1 MEIFNRQTKSI
12 DSAAIILGTA
22 FLISAILGLIRDRLL
37 AGTFGIGDELDI
49 YYTAFRIP
57 DFITMVLLVGA
68 ISAAIIPIFTEQLIK
83 SKPSAF
89 KYLSNLLNSFLIIL
103 IIICGILFIF
113 APQVISI
120 IAPGFCEDKK
130 MLVVALTRIML
141 FSPILL
147 GISNIISGILRVFKR
162 FLITALCPIMY
173 NLGIIIGIIFFVPIM
188 GIKGLAWG
196 VVLGGGL
203 HLLIQLPILY
213 KLGFRMQKILDF
225 RDANFI
231 KTIKLTIPRSI
242 GLMSSQINLIIVTVI
257 ASGLAKGSIGVFN
270 LAEGLSRP
278 ILSLIAIS
286 FSVAAFPALSLSYSQ
301 NNQAKFKSIF
311 NSVFYKIL
319 GLSLGASTL
328 VFIFRQAIVDI
339 IYQTG
344 EFSAMDSAL
353 CSACLGMFCIGIF
366 AQGLILL
373 LAKAFYAR
381 QNTKI
386 PALASIMGTLINI
399 ILCLYFVYLLSF
411 ANSFQQWT
419 INFLGIQ
426 GLQNIEII
434 GLPLALSVSGI
445 FQFLLLLIFYKI
457 WYNKHGYD
465 N

>member
-1 MEIFNRQTKSI
+1 
-12 DSAAIILGTA
+12 
-22 FLISAILGLIRDRLL
+22 
-37 AGTFGIGDELDI
+37 
-49 YYTAFRIP
+49 
-57 DFITMVLLVGA
+57 
-68 ISAAIIPIFTEQLIK
+68 
-83 SKPSAF
+83 
-89 KYLSNLLNSFLIIL
+89 
-103 IIICGILFIF
+103 LFIF
-113 APQVISI
+113 APQVISV

-130 MLVVALTRIML
+130 ILVIALTRIML

-196 VVLGGGL
+196 VVLGGAL
-203 HLLIQLPILY
+203 HLIIQLPILY
-213 KLGFRMQKILDF
+213 KLGFRAQKILDF
-225 RDANFI
+225 ADINFI

-257 ASGLAKGSIGVFN
+257 ASGLTKGSIGVFN

-278 ILSLIAIS
+278 VLSLIAIS
-286 FSVAAFPALSLSYSQ
+286 FSVAAFPAMSLSYSE
-301 NNQAKFKSIF
+301 NNETKFKSIF

-319 GLSLGASTL
+319 GLSLGTSAL
-328 VFIFRQAIVDI
+328 LFIFRQTIVDI

-344 EFSAMDSAL
+344 EFSVMDSAL
-353 CSACLGMFCIGIF
+353 CAACLGMFCIGIF

-373 LAKAFYAR
+373 IAKAFYAR

-386 PALASIMGTLINI
+386 PALASVAGTLINI

-411 ANSFQQWT
+411 ANAFQQWV

-426 GLQNIEII
+426 GLANIEII

-445 FQFLLLLIFYKI
+445 FQFCLLLIFYK
-457 WYNKHGYD
+457 YKRNETAG
-465 N
+465 

>member
-1 MEIFNRQTKSI
+1 MKIFDRQTKSI
-12 DSAAIILGTA
+12 DCAAIILGTA
-22 FLISAILGLIRDRLL
+22 FLVSAILGLIRDRLL

-83 SKPSAF
+83 SKERAM

-113 APQVISI
+113 APQVISV

-130 MLVVALTRIML
+130 ILVVTLTRIML

-196 VVLGGGL
+196 VVLGGAL
-203 HLLIQLPILY
+203 HLIIQLPILY
-213 KLGFRMQKILDF
+213 KLGFRAQKILDF
-225 RDANFI
+225 ADVNFI

-257 ASGLAKGSIGVFN
+257 ASGLTKGSIGVFN

-278 ILSLIAIS
+278 VLSLIAIS
-286 FSVAAFPALSLSYSQ
+286 FSVAAFPAMSLSYSE

-319 GLSLGASTL
+319 GLSLGASAL
-328 VFIFRQAIVDI
+328 LFIFRQSIVDI

-344 EFSAMDSAL
+344 EFSAIDSAL
-353 CSACLGMFCIGIF
+353 CAACLGMFCIGIF

-373 LAKAFYAR
+373 IAKAFYAR

-386 PALASIMGTLINI
+386 PALASIAGTLINI

-411 ANSFQQWT
+411 TNSFQQVI
-419 INFLGIQ
+419 INFLNIQ
-426 GLQNIEII
+426 GIQNIEII
-434 GLPLALSVSGI
+434 GLPLALSISGI
-445 FQFLLLLIFYKI
+445 FQFCLLLIFYK
-457 WYNKHGYD
+457 YKRNETAG
-465 N
+465 

>member
-1 MEIFNRQTKSI
+1 MKIFDRQTKSI
-12 DSAAIILGTA
+12 DSAAIILGAA

-57 DFITMVLLVGA
+57 DLITMVLLVGA

-83 SKPSAF
+83 SKPNAF

-103 IIICGILFIF
+103 IALCGILFIF
-113 APQVISI
+113 APQVISV
-120 IAPGFCEDKK
+120 IAPGFCEDKQI
-130 MLVVALTRIML
+130 LVVALTRIML

-162 FLITALCPIMY
+162 FLITALCPVMY
-173 NLGIIIGIIFFVPIM
+173 NIGIIIGIIFFVPCM
-188 GIKGLAWG
+188 GIKGLALG

-203 HLLIQLPILY
+203 HLIIQLPILY
-213 KLGFRMQKILDF
+213 KLGFRLQKILDF

-242 GLMSSQINLIIVTVI
+242 GLMSGQINLIIVTVI

-278 ILSLIAIS
+278 IVSLIAIS
-286 FSVAAFPALSLSYSQ
+286 FSVAAFPAMSLAYSE
-301 NNQAKFKSIF
+301 NNQVKLKSIF

-319 GLSLGASTL
+319 GLSLGASAL
-328 VFIFRQAIVDI
+328 LFIFRQAIVDI

-344 EFSAMDSAL
+344 KFEAMDSAL

-386 PALASIMGTLINI
+386 PAFASIAGTLINI

-411 ANSFQQWT
+411 ANFFQQAI
-419 INFLGIQ
+419 INFLNIQ
-426 GLQNIEII
+426 GMQNIEII

-445 FQFLLLLIFYKI
+445 FQFFLLLAFYKHR
-457 WYNKHGYD
+457 YR
-465 N
+465 

>member
-1 MEIFNRQTKSI
+1 M
-12 DSAAIILGTA
+12 A
-22 FLISAILGLIRDRLL
+22 
-37 AGTFGIGDELDI
+37 
-49 YYTAFRIP
+49 
-57 DFITMVLLVGA
+57 LLVGA
-68 ISAAIIPIFTEQLIK
+68 ISAAIIPIFTEQLVK
-83 SKPSAF
+83 SKPNAF
-89 KYLSNLLNSFLIIL
+89 KYLSNLLNSFLVIL

-130 MLVVALTRIML
+130 ILVVLLTRIML

-213 KLGFRMQKILDF
+213 KLGFKMQKILDWS
-225 RDANFI
+225 DANFI

-242 GLMSSQINLIIVTVI
+242 GLSIGLMSSQINLIIVTAI
-257 ASGLAKGSIGVFN
+257 ASGLSKGSIGVFN

-278 ILSLIAIS
+278 VLSLIAIS
-286 FSVAAFPALSLSYSQ
+286 FSVAAFPALSLSYSE
-301 NNQAKFKSIF
+301 NNQKKFNNIF
-311 NSVFYKIL
+311 NSVFYRIL
-319 GLSLGASTL
+319 GLSLGASAL
-328 VFIFRQAIVDI
+328 LFIFRQAIVDI

-344 EFSAMDSAL
+344 KFSAIDSAL
-353 CSACLGMFCIGIF
+353 CAACLGMFCIGIF
-366 AQGLILL
+366 AQGLVLL
-373 LAKAFYAR
+373 MAKSFYAR

-386 PALASIMGTLINI
+386 PALASIAGTLINI

-411 ANSFQQWT
+411 ANSFQQAI
-419 INFLGIQ
+419 INFLNIQ
-426 GLQNIEII
+426 GMQNIEII
-434 GLPLALSVSGI
+434 GLPLALSISSI
-445 FQFLLLLIFYKI
+445 FQLCLLLIFYRYKQI
-457 WYNKHGYD
+457 KTAN
-465 N
+465 

>member
-1 MEIFNRQTKSI
+1 MKIFDRQTKSI

-22 FLISAILGLIRDRLL
+22 FFISAILGLIRDRLL

-57 DFITMVLLVGA
+57 DFITMALLIGA
-68 ISAAIIPIFTEQLIK
+68 ISAAIIPIFTEQLVK
-83 SKPSAF
+83 SKPNAF
-89 KYLSNLLNSFLIIL
+89 KYLSNLLNSFLVIL

-113 APQVISI
+113 APQVISV

-130 MLVVALTRIML
+130 ILVVLLTRIML

-147 GISNIISGILRVFKR
+147 GISNIISGILRIFQR

-173 NLGIIIGIIFFVPIM
+173 NMGIIIGIIFFVPIM

-213 KLGFRMQKILDF
+213 KLGFRPQKILNWS
-225 RDANFI
+225 DANFI

-242 GLMSSQINLIIVTVI
+242 GLMSSQINLIVVTII
-257 ASGLAKGSIGVFN
+257 ASGLTKGSIGVFN

-278 ILSLIAIS
+278 VLSLIAIS

-301 NNQAKFKSIF
+301 NNQTKFKSIF

-319 GLSLGASTL
+319 FLSLGASAL
-328 VFIFRQAIVDI
+328 LFVFRQTIVNI

-344 EFSAMDSAL
+344 EFSVVDSAL

-373 LAKAFYAR
+373 VAKAFYAR

-386 PALASIMGTLINI
+386 PALASVAGTLINI

-411 ANSFQQWT
+411 ANSFQQT
-419 INFLGIQ
+419 IINFLNIQ
-426 GLQNIEII
+426 GLANIEII
-434 GLPLALSVSGI
+434 GLPLALSISSI
-445 FQFLLLLIFYKI
+445 FQLCLLLIFYKRK
-457 WYNKHGYD
+457 NMV
-465 N
+465 